1 MIAIK
6 ATQRLVKVAPLF
18 QKRIATI
25 AEKRA
30 ITDQGMLDQLLLVQQ
45 RVSNTTE
52 TIAKMIKATTNSV
65 FMMITSN

>member
-25 AEKRA
+25 AEKIA